1 MIYKIGMLCKHF
13 KGETLL
19 EKNIYRIE
27 RLEVEGKDIDSNII
41 TYTGDGVLLEA
52 QNLVVYSNIFQ
63 DNKLFTRE
71 YEDISG
77 KLSKEKQEMFN
88 QELKVQPLTDEEIE
102 TIKDEDFIEQK
113 KKLVLSKFKK

>member
-27 RLEVEGKDIDSNII
+27 KLEVEGKDIDSSII

-77 KLSKEKQEMFN
+77 ELSIDKQVEFD
-88 QELKVQPLTDEEIE
+88 QKYKVQVLTEEEIE
-102 TIKDEDFIEQK
+102 IIKNEDFISKKRELVK
-113 KKLVLSKFKK
+113 KK

>member
-27 RLEVEGKDIDSNII
+27 KLEVDGKDIDSSII

-77 KLSKEKQEMFN
+77 ELSKEKQEMFN